1 MINMNRKI
9 KAFDIWAH
17 SVLIVGISVGIA
29 GYLRVRFDP
38 IKGFLAVAFCALYY
52 VIWGFVY
59 HNLKGDFN
67 RKLMFEYLIIAGI
80 ALLAGFLV
88 LIA

>member
-1 MINMNRKI
+1 MNKKFR
-9 KAFDIWAH
+9 AFDIWAH
-17 SVLIVGISVGIA
+17 SVLILGIFVGIA
-29 GYLRVRFDP
+29 GYMRVRFDAQ
-38 IKGFLAVAFCALYY
+38 KGFLAVALSALYY

-59 HNLKGDFN
+59 HNLRGDFN

-80 ALLAGFLV
+80 ALAAGFLV